1 MRRAANLI
9 GRNVARLRD
18 QQRLTQKTLVAKV
31 EILNYFGITRD
42 VLSNIELQKYV
53 ATDKHAYFLAKALK
67 VPIGDLF
74 PK

>member
-1 MRRAANLI
+1 MRRDANFI

-18 QQRLTQKTLVAKV
+18 ERRLTQNMLVAKV
-31 EILNYFGITRD
+31 EVLNFFGITRD